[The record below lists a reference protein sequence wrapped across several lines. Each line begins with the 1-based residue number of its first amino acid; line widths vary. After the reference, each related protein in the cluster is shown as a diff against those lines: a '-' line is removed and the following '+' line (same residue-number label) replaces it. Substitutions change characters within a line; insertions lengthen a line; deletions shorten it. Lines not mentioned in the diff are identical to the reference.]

1 MTVIE
6 RVQSYL
12 DQFDM
17 GLRIIELEDST
28 STCEL
33 AAAALGVEVGQIAK
47 TLVFLADDRPV
58 LIVASGDNRIKIGKL
73 KRRLGVSKVR
83 MADPETVERVTG
95 YSVGGVCPVDLPDK
109 PPILLDDSMRRF
121 PVVFAAAGTPNSALP
136 LTMQQLEII
145 TGGEWAD
152 LV

>member
-1 MTVIE
+1 MTVIGK
-6 RVQSYL
+6 VQGLL
-12 DQFDM
+12 DKFNM
-17 GLRIIELEDST
+17 GLKILELEKNT

-33 AAAALGVEVGQIAK
+33 AAAALGVETGQIAK

-58 LIVASGDNRIKIGKL
+58 LIVASGDNRIKSGKL
-73 KRRLGVSKVR
+73 KRLLGVSKIR

-95 YSVGGVCPVDLPDK
+95 YSVGGVCPVGLPEK
-109 PPILLDDSMRRF
+109 LQVLLDRSMYRF

-136 LTMQQLEII
+136 LTMRQLEII
-145 TGGEWAD
+145 TGGTWAD